1 MKYFLFVCSLCCVIL
16 SSCVSTYFKTPN
28 DVYKT
33 PATIYLVD
41 GTEKT
46 GDLTVQFETGFD
58 YDYSVN
64 LYHKETRNTEKI
76 SFQNIKY
83 YKVNNDY
90 YYPKQVDVRLDGKLY
105 LLFVKRLTPEN
116 SKIQLFELERS
127 YKTAATA
134 QSDKLYFIAPPKS
147 GQYEVWSIYGKNLFP
162 DFEYKMSSLVA
173 DCSVLAEK
181 IKSKQNGYYIASA
194 SFSSNEKKVDVF
206 KKIIAEYDTCNYQIG
221 NKQ

>member
-1 MKYFLFVCSLCCVIL
+1 MKYCVFVCSLCCVIL

-127 YKTAATA
+127 YKTSGTA
-134 QSDKLYFIAPPKS
+134 QSDKLYFISPPKTS
-147 GQYEVWSIYGKNLFP
+147 KYEVWS
-162 DFEYKMSSLVA
+162 
-173 DCSVLAEK
+173 
-181 IKSKQNGYYIASA
+181 
-194 SFSSNEKKVDVF
+194 
-206 KKIIAEYDTCNYQIG
+206 
-221 NKQ
+221 